1 MNWSR
6 DFQCMLSS
14 RLGYWRGLRGRRYKC
29 PCWVDEMVFA
39 MAYKEGHRVYL
50 DHIRDKA
57 SKGAAPIAKDA
68 KKCEQAGPHK
78 R

>member
-1 MNWSR
+1 
-6 DFQCMLSS
+6 
-14 RLGYWRGLRGRRYKC
+14 
-29 PCWVDEMVFA
+29 MVFA